1 MRLIFTQ
8 NVGDEIRDLFLT
20 TAFVLPAKVKEDLTR
35 ALEQEPS
42 PLGRTALERLLENS
56 AISAKSFLPLCQ
68 DTGLAQVR
76 LEIGQEVV
84 LAGPPLAQA
93 VEDGVRAAYQAAFLR
108 KSSCWPLSRL
118 NLGDNTP
125 ASLETVIVPGEKLL
139 IRTLA
144 KGGGCD
150 NRSRFQSLKPT
161 AGRAAVV
168 QAAVDAVSQAGPDA
182 CPPYYAGIAV
192 GGSFESAPRLARLAL
207 MDVLESSGDTEEE
220 KLLAGDIF
228 RSINASGVGPMG
240 LGGRTT
246 VLGVRVKIHPS
257 HLASL
262 PLAVNLGCHSFRCGR
277 VEL

>member
-1 MRLIFTQ
+1 MRLLFTQ

-20 TAFVLPAKVKEDLTR
+20 TAFVLPSKVKNDLAE
-35 ALEQEPS
+35 ALKNEPS
-42 PLGRTALERLLENS
+42 PLGRTILERLLLNS
-56 AISAKSFLPLCQ
+56 DLSGKNFLPLCQ

-93 VEDGVRAAYQAAFLR
+93 VEDGIRSAYQAAFLR
-108 KSSCWPLSRL
+108 KSTCWPISRL

-125 ASLETVIVPGEKLL
+125 ASLETVIVPGEKLV

-150 NRSRFQSLKPT
+150 NRSHFQSLPPT
-161 AGRAAVV
+161 SSRETVV
-168 QAAVDAVSQAGPDA
+168 QTVVEAISQAGPDA
-182 CPPYYAGIAV
+182 CPPYYAGIAI

-207 MDVLESSGDTEEE
+207 MEILDEGETTEEE
-220 KLLAGDIF
+220 EHFALDIF
-228 RSINASGVGPMG
+228 KAINATGVGPMG
-240 LGGRTT
+240 MGGRTT
-246 VLGVRVKIHPS
+246 ILGLKVKVHPS

-262 PLAVNLGCHSFRCGR
+262 PVAVYLCCHSFRCGR